1 MKMKNKVKI
10 LTSPYLL
17 MGVLFV
23 FVSSCKKDQIP
34 TLTTSP
40 ISEVSHTTAKS
51 GGNITFDGGE
61 QIFTYG
67 VCWSTSPNPTI
78 LDNKTLNGLGAVDF
92 VCSISGLAP
101 FTTYYVRAFATNSVG
116 TGYGNEISFTTL
128 GSSFI
133 DSRDGNQYKSVTIG
147 SQVWMIE
154 NLRYLP
160 NVMGSDTYSLTN
172 PCYYVYG
179 YNGTSVS
186 EAKATTNYNTYGVLY
201 NWPAAM
207 NGASSSS
214 ANPSG
219 VQGVCPTGWHL
230 PSDMEWRDL
239 TTYLG
244 GESVAG
250 GKLKESGYTHWEAPN
265 AGATNETGFT
275 ALPGGGST
283 TPFFCDLEYYG
294 NWWSATEI
302 NSTRAW
308 TTYLNSYTTY
318 LGIYSDSRN
327 AKAYGFSVRCVKD

>member
-78 LDNKTLNGLGAVDF
+78 SDNKTLDGLGAIDF

-101 FTTYYVRAFATNSVG
+101 FTTYYLRAFATNSHG

-128 GSSFI
+128 GSSFV
-133 DSRDGNQYKSVTIG
+133 DSRDGNRYKSVTIG

-160 NVMGSDTYSLTN
+160 SVMGSYAYSLTD

-179 YNGTSVS
+179 YNGSSVS
-186 EAKATTNYNTYGVLY
+186 DAKSTANYNTYGVLY

-214 ANPSG
+214 ENPSG
-219 VQGVCPTGWHL
+219 VQGVCPKGWHL
-230 PSDMEWRDL
+230 PSEMEWRDL
-239 TTYLG
+239 GTNLG
-244 GESVAG
+244 GLNVAG
-250 GKLKESGYTHWEAPN
+250 GKLKERGISHWIAPN
-265 AGATNETGFT
+265 EGATNETGFT
-275 ALPGGGST
+275 ALPGGNVQNN
-283 TPFFCDLEYYG
+283 FYDLGYYG

-302 NSTRAW
+302 NPTRAW
-308 TTYLNSYTTY
+308 TPHLNYSYTNIS
-318 LGIYSDSRN
+318 LFSDSFN